1 MVRDKY
7 GRKMSKS
14 LGNVIDPQEVIS
26 GCDLTTLIKKIEDGN
41 LPPNEVRSLDFVFS
55 LTIGGFGRLRK
66 PPKDRNWIFLMAFLS
81 VVPMPFGSECSPT
94 LCR

>member
-26 GCDLTTLIKKIEDGN
+26 GCDLETLIKKIEEGN
-41 LPPNEVRSLDFVFS
+41 LPAKEVGCTLRIKS
-55 LTIGGFGRLRK
+55 GGERERERDL
-66 PPKDRNWIFLMAFLS
+66 IQYHSYFLS
-81 VVPMPFGSECSPT
+81 LLSSPPSLPLSP
-94 LCR
+94 LCGM

>member
-26 GCDLTTLIKKIEDGN
+26 GCDLETLIKKIEDGN
-41 LPPNEVRSLDFVFS
+41 LPPSEVSLS
-55 LTIGGFGRLRK
+55 LC
-66 PPKDRNWIFLMAFLS
+66 LS
-81 VVPMPFGSECSPT
+81 LSG
-94 LCR
+94 

>member
-26 GCDLTTLIKKIEDGN
+26 GCELATLIKKIEEGN
-41 LPPNEVRSLDFVFS
+41 LPPSEVEILPYIYHIRQ
-55 LTIGGFGRLRK
+55 
-66 PPKDRNWIFLMAFLS
+66 
-81 VVPMPFGSECSPT
+81 
-94 LCR
+94 

>member
-26 GCDLTTLIKKIEDGN
+26 GCDLATLIKKIEDGN
-41 LPPNEVRSLDFVFS
+41 LPPNEVSPAILVS
-55 LTIGGFGRLRK
+55 CLTLRCCRRLRK
-66 PPKDRNWIFLMAFLS
+66 PLKDRNWIFLMAFLS

-94 LCR
+94 LSR